1 MSFRGFSKAIS
12 RLPHLLLQKTG
23 RVQQTKDQ
31 EFITIIQTF
40 NKSLSTIEKLISD
53 ILKYN
58 DSLHSFLQHQRSLI
72 ECLTRIAQAT
82 DASDAKAVQRRL
94 LDNLT
99 TITTEIDSFLDGRII
114 KTLEE
119 LLGFGKAIA
128 TLSKKRSHKLLD
140 YDRYLYD
147 VKELEQIPSRSI
159 SEERKLTKKTNLLL
173 LAKDQYDLYNTAL
186 KTDLPA
192 FHSLQSSILSPLM
205 DLLIR
210 FQQRLFSLQAECI
223 QSSMASSFEYG
234 DILKEY
240 ISSVEPVFK
249 KHQELPLVLY
259 LMGKGGL
266 PDLSG
271 SGASSIRSGYSSTLT
286 METPTPTSSTPT
298 KEDIPLQRIP
308 QNSSICVAEYDFS
321 SPSTGDLSF
330 KKGDR
335 IEIVEKNDSQDSWW
349 KGRNVTRGNGG
360 GDGGGEA
367 LLFPANYVRLL

>member
-82 DASDAKAVQRRL
+82 DASDAKVVQRRL
-94 LDNLT
+94 LDKLT
-99 TITTEIDSFLDGRII
+99 TITSEIDSFLDGRII

-186 KTDLPA
+186 KTDLPS

-271 SGASSIRSGYSSTLT
+271 SGASSIRSGYSPTTPASTST
-286 METPTPTSSTPT
+286 TPT

-308 QNSSICVAEYDFS
+308 QNSTICVAEYDFI

-349 KGRNVTRGNGG
+349 KGRNVTRGNEGRG
-360 GDGGGEA
+360 GDA